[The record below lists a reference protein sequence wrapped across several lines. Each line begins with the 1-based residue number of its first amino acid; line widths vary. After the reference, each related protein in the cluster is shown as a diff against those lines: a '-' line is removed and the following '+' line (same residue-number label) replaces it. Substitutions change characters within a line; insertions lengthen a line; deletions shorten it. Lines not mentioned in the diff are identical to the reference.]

1 MHISWF
7 WIVMLSVLGCGSRN
21 GGSQSSDMR
30 TRHVQAGDSILLSA
44 KGNAQSVPIPT
55 ADVAGAEV
63 LQLTVAVVRN
73 PDRSA
78 VQLNLSVKAGARNA
92 VPIGSIALFPV
103 DRGGT
108 FSIRVPEKARELI
121 AAAASERREV
131 QLLIELT
138 PDPRDIVDRR
148 AIRLAAIRWL
158 QRPDR

>member
-1 MHISWF
+1 MSWVG
-7 WIVMLSVLGCGSRN
+7 IVVLSVFGCGSRN
-21 GGSQSSDMR
+21 GGSQGSDMR
-30 TRHVQAGDSILLSA
+30 TQQEQGGDSILLSA
-44 KGNAQSVPIPT
+44 KANSQTVPIPT
-55 ADVAGAEV
+55 ADVADVEV

-73 PDRSA
+73 PERSA
-78 VQLNLSVKAGARNA
+78 VGLDLSVQAGSGRA

-121 AAAASERREV
+121 AAAASEQREV

-138 PDPRDIVDRR
+138 PDLRDIVDRR
-148 AIRLAAIRWL
+148 AIALGAIRWL